1 MRILTGLILATIS
14 NFLLGLFGFY
24 ITFNSFLS
32 SYAPQLVLEVSLW
45 DYLWAFL
52 LKFLVICILTWIMHR
67 VMAMLDNPKKRI
79 LFIFLLG
86 SSLSIYNEIDLFWT
100 QVSLTWSL
108 FIILGESINWF
119 ITGYIL
125 SKFIRPCLLYT
136 SPSPRDISGSRM
148 PSSA

>member
-14 NFLLGLFGFY
+14 NFLLGVFGFY
-24 ITFNSFLS
+24 VTFNSFLS
-32 SYAPQLVLEVSLW
+32 SYAPQLVLELSLW

-86 SSLSIYNEIDLFWT
+86 SSLSIYNEIDLFWS

-125 SKFIRPCLLYT
+125 SKFIRPKHLGAL
-136 SPSPRDISGSRM
+136 
-148 PSSA
+148 